1 MGAGA
6 VGNKNNTVM
15 IKTKQNKTLLS
26 FVEWEIKTVGGGVL
40 WSLSKQRQGEPLR
53 EVTWSDDYFAKT
65 TPVGT
70 AESCHYC
77 GGEKWAKMHGKWNSR
92 TCCPRGGPGWQQVQ

>member
-26 FVEWEIKTVGGGVL
+26 FVEWEIKTVGG
-40 WSLSKQRQGEPLR
+40 
-53 EVTWSDDYFAKT
+53 F
-65 TPVGT
+65 
-70 AESCHYC
+70 C
-77 GGEKWAKMHGKWNSR
+77 GASASR
-92 TCCPRGGPGWQQVQ
+92 ASGNP